1 MKRAIKLAIG
11 DVVRD
16 RDSKTLGTVSG
27 IAAQPTGN
35 LVALQV
41 TGGVR
46 LVEPKDVEMVA
57 RRSEP
62 MTTRRAVGA
71 VTAFVLAL
79 LVAYLG
85 GNTAHR
91 LGADWLVV
99 GLTSLGGYMA
109 VSYLYGFVLR
119 LVRPR
124 RFRV

>member
-1 MKRAIKLAIG
+1 MKRAIKLSIG

-16 RDSKTLGTVSG
+16 RGSMTLGTVSG

-46 LVEPKDVEMVA
+46 LVEPEDVEVVA

-62 MTTRRAVGA
+62 MTTGQAVVAGT
-71 VTAFVLAL
+71 VFVLAL

-85 GNTAHR
+85 GNTVR
-91 LGADWLVV
+91 GLGADWLVV

-109 VSYLYGFVLR
+109 VSYLYGFARR

-124 RFRV
+124 RFRI